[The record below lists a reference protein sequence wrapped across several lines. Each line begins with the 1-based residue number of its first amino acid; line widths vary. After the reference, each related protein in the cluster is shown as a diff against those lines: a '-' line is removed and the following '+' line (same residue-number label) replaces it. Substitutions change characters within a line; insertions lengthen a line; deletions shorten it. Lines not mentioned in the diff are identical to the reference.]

1 MIAYSLR
8 DLLRNRRRTLA
19 SVLGV
24 ALGVGFFAS
33 IVLFVDGSA
42 NTMTERAI
50 APVTIDMQVALS
62 SPLASRL
69 TAKETLS
76 GPAALAAGQT
86 ATVTFTVTNES
97 SRPATNVVIKDEPP
111 SPLAYVAN
119 TADLNGRRLPEPEE
133 GLAGIIQGVAVGSLA
148 PRASATLTY
157 LVRAGGAV
165 SPLAGVALHGTVS
178 SAEEPAASPANAPRA
193 VRTEELA
200 AEASRLKGVSRVDRL
215 NMIDLPPGSLRSGA
229 STLGRSL
236 RLFAFD
242 PGYVARYPG
251 IVVTAG
257 SFAPGTSL
265 LSVEAAR
272 SLGAAPASGVELR
285 VPGRDRPISLPVGG
299 VADLSRA
306 DSLFS
311 SRVAD
316 SLGDFIYVPNS
327 MVVPLDVFDEMVV
340 PALRQDAASPSPA
353 LKNLPVMELDVRM
366 DRSQLNANPTTAL
379 VRARGVQRSIER
391 IAPGQVFVIDNLA
404 NRLNVARGDGIV
416 AKVLFLFLGLPGV
429 LLAAFLAGH
438 AGTLLVQAQRREM
451 AILRTRGAG
460 TSHLTALLA
469 YKTIAIA
476 ALGSLLGLGF
486 GVLALV
492 GVVGRER
499 LLATAPEDFVL
510 SAATAVGAGLIATA
524 LALYVPGWR
533 SLRRE
538 VSEERREMELGRAPL
553 WLRIRLDLL
562 LLLVAAAVELVTFL
576 AGGFTPAQSEG
587 QALSLS
593 FYILLAPMLAW
604 FGATLL
610 GVRLALMASRRLPI
624 PGQERFGG
632 LVSGTLRRSLKRRAR
647 GLATGIAGVSL
658 ALGFGTSVAVFV
670 ATYHAEKAADAQF
683 VVGSDMRVTPSV
695 LSPQPATFA
704 AQLQRVPGV
713 ASAAPMIFHA
723 GNAGL
728 GSDRKDLAAIDPGSL
743 ERTATLH
750 DSFFLDSRA
759 AGAMAALRS
768 EPSGALVD
776 WELARDYNIA
786 VGDPVKVQVTD
797 LSGRDVPVTF
807 RVVGRFNSFPGF
819 PQHVDLVTNLPYYQ
833 TATGHTTVDF
843 FYVRSQGS
851 SPDAVARTAD
861 AIASGP
867 GRVDP
872 LFVDTTAKA
881 INRDQSTLAALN
893 LDGLANL
900 DSVFTALM
908 SAAGIAIFVFG
919 LLLQRRKEYVTMRAL
934 GIRFRQL
941 QGLVVGEAALVAVCG
956 LVCGIL
962 IGIGMAYM
970 YVQVLRPVFT
980 LPPDRLTLPPLQLG
994 ILAGLVLAGM
1004 ALSAGLASALLRGLK
1019 PMELL
1024 REE

>member
-1 MIAYSLR
+1 
-8 DLLRNRRRTLA
+8 
-19 SVLGV
+19 
-24 ALGVGFFAS
+24 
-33 IVLFVDGSA
+33 
-42 NTMTERAI
+42 
-50 APVTIDMQVALS
+50 
-62 SPLASRL
+62 
-69 TAKETLS
+69 
-76 GPAALAAGQT
+76 
-86 ATVTFTVTNES
+86 
-97 SRPATNVVIKDEPP
+97 
-111 SPLAYVAN
+111 
-119 TADLNGRRLPEPEE
+119 
-133 GLAGIIQGVAVGSLA
+133 
-148 PRASATLTY
+148 
-157 LVRAGGAV
+157 
-165 SPLAGVALHGTVS
+165 
-178 SAEEPAASPANAPRA
+178 
-193 VRTEELA
+193 
-200 AEASRLKGVSRVDRL
+200 
-215 NMIDLPPGSLRSGA
+215 
-229 STLGRSL
+229 
-236 RLFAFD
+236 
-242 PGYVARYPG
+242 
-251 IVVTAG
+251 
-257 SFAPGTSL
+257 
-265 LSVEAAR
+265 
-272 SLGAAPASGVELR
+272 
-285 VPGRDRPISLPVGG
+285 
-299 VADLSRA
+299 
-306 DSLFS
+306 
-311 SRVAD
+311 
-316 SLGDFIYVPNS
+316 
-327 MVVPLDVFDEMVV
+327 
-340 PALRQDAASPSPA
+340 
-353 LKNLPVMELDVRM
+353 
-366 DRSQLNANPTTAL
+366 
-379 VRARGVQRSIER
+379 
-391 IAPGQVFVIDNLA
+391 
-404 NRLNVARGDGIV
+404 
-416 AKVLFLFLGLPGV
+416 
-429 LLAAFLAGH
+429 
-438 AGTLLVQAQRREM
+438 
-451 AILRTRGAG
+451 
-460 TSHLTALLA
+460 
-469 YKTIAIA
+469 
-476 ALGSLLGLGF
+476 
-486 GVLALV
+486 
-492 GVVGRER
+492 
-499 LLATAPEDFVL
+499 
-510 SAATAVGAGLIATA
+510 
-524 LALYVPGWR
+524 
-533 SLRRE
+533 
-538 VSEERREMELGRAPL
+538 
-553 WLRIRLDLL
+553 
-562 LLLVAAAVELVTFL
+562 
-576 AGGFTPAQSEG
+576 
-587 QALSLS
+587 
-593 FYILLAPMLAW
+593 
-604 FGATLL
+604 
-610 GVRLALMASRRLPI
+610 
-624 PGQERFGG
+624 
-632 LVSGTLRRSLKRRAR
+632 
-647 GLATGIAGVSL
+647 
-658 ALGFGTSVAVFV
+658 
-670 ATYHAEKAADAQF
+670 
-683 VVGSDMRVTPSV
+683 
-695 LSPQPATFA
+695 
-704 AQLQRVPGV
+704 
-713 ASAAPMIFHA
+713 MIFHA